1 MERFGRSIQFWQ
13 PNYKS
18 ELVYS
23 SHVSKGEAIE
33 VAFEAAASETKR
45 LQEAASILRRA
56 IQVAYAEAEAV
67 TNGKWALPRHLLL
80 GMTLRHLTG
89 SAEVTTLVN
98 RFGHCASYSR
108 VIELETA
115 MCKAIDERQGVIPS
129 TISPNRNLVTHLCWD
144 NFDLTEET
152 PSGAGTTHTAHGI
165 IIQEVSTAK
174 ENISESPE
182 EFDQARTKSRSAK
195 CTSQNI
201 EPCYAKNKVEPNITV
216 SKTEAAYTLDETRA
230 QSSDTLWFLCRS
242 GVLRHAAQVV
252 PPWAGWVSLTETS
265 KNSSVQQSAIDYM
278 APVFAPV
285 TENATVQHILKL
297 SQQASREV
305 HQQYTVET
313 FDLAVAKKAYS
324 LVWQSPEEFSDV
336 IVRMGSFHLTC
347 AVMGA
352 LGRKLRCNALQE
364 VLIESKI
371 CAGGSIEQGLTG
383 KHYNRALRVHKV
395 VYEALE
401 RILRQ
406 VYESLHGCLFDE
418 QGVTTLDHLA
428 KNPCKDNLLACLAS
442 ESCNKSLD
450 RYDEFKET
458 VRQGALGKTAQ
469 FWLSYME
476 KVGLIL
482 QFQRAT
488 KENCLTL
495 HLASL
500 QRMCSLFFSFD
511 HPNYARY
518 SAFYLLNMLNLE
530 KTHPGAEDLLKN
542 NGFSVNR
549 SGVPSFR
556 NAVDITF
563 EQTIKKRS
571 R

>member
-1 MERFGRSIQFWQ
+1 
-13 PNYKS
+13 
-18 ELVYS
+18 
-23 SHVSKGEAIE
+23 
-33 VAFEAAASETKR
+33 
-45 LQEAASILRRA
+45 
-56 IQVAYAEAEAV
+56 
-67 TNGKWALPRHLLL
+67 
-80 GMTLRHLTG
+80 
-89 SAEVTTLVN
+89 
-98 RFGHCASYSR
+98 
-108 VIELETA
+108 
-115 MCKAIDERQGVIPS
+115 
-129 TISPNRNLVTHLCWD
+129 
-144 NFDLTEET
+144 
-152 PSGAGTTHTAHGI
+152 
-165 IIQEVSTAK
+165 
-174 ENISESPE
+174 
-182 EFDQARTKSRSAK
+182 
-195 CTSQNI
+195 
-201 EPCYAKNKVEPNITV
+201 
-216 SKTEAAYTLDETRA
+216 
-230 QSSDTLWFLCRS
+230 
-242 GVLRHAAQVV
+242 
-252 PPWAGWVSLTETS
+252 
-265 KNSSVQQSAIDYM
+265 M

-285 TENATVQHILKL
+285 TKKATVQHILKL
-297 SQQASREV
+297 SQQASLEV
-305 HQQYTVET
+305 QQYKVVT

-406 VYESLHGCLFDE
+406 VYESLNGCLFDE

-442 ESCNKSLD
+442 ESCNKSID
-450 RYDEFKET
+450 RYNEFKET
-458 VRQGALGKTAQ
+458 VRRGALGKTAQ
-469 FWLSYME
+469 YWLSYME

-500 QRMCSLFFSFD
+500 QRMRSLFFIFD

-530 KTHPGAEDLLKN
+530 KMHPGAEDLLKN